1 MVALLAR
8 RDASPHLAI
17 RAGDDLTY
25 SRFANI
31 ICGMIKG
38 QDIVVLAAL
47 MDKKVQKLSYA
58 GLSDVVCLSVA
69 ETHAAVKRLQEA
81 TLLNGERSPV
91 RRNVSEFLVHG
102 VRYAFPMRAS
112 GRLAKGMPTAYA
124 APVAAD
130 EFATSGMVPVWT
142 GSRGDVQGQ
151 AFDPLYP
158 TAPEAAAGNE
168 TLYGRLALID
178 MLRGGRIRER
188 RFAEK
193 KIGEM
198 L

>member
-1 MVALLAR
+1 
-8 RDASPHLAI
+8 
-17 RAGDDLTY
+17 
-25 SRFANI
+25 
-31 ICGMIKG
+31 MIKG

-47 MDKKVQKLSYA
+47 MDKETRKFTYA
-58 GLSDVVCLSVA
+58 GLADAVCLSVA
-69 ETHAAVKRLQEA
+69 ETHAAVKRLQGA

-91 RRNVSEFLVHG
+91 RSNVCEFLVHG
-102 VRYAFPMRAS
+102 LRYAFPMRPS

-124 APVAAD
+124 APVASD
-130 EFATSGMVPVWT
+130 EFASSGIVPIWT
-142 GSRGDVQGQ
+142 GSRGDIQGQ

-158 TAPEAAAGNE
+158 TAPEAAAGDAA
-168 TLYGRLALID
+168 LYGRLALID

-193 KIGEM
+193 KIREI

>member
-1 MVALLAR
+1 M
-8 RDASPHLAI
+8 
-17 RAGDDLTY
+17 TY

-31 ICGMIKG
+31 IRAMIKG

-47 MDKKVQKLSYA
+47 MDKKAQGLSYA
-58 GLSDVVCLSVA
+58 GLADAVCLSVA

-102 VRYAFPMRAS
+102 IRYAFPMRAS

-142 GSRGDVQGQ
+142 GSRGDVKGQ

-158 TAPEAAAGNE
+158 TAPEAAAGDE
-168 TLYGRLALID
+168 ALYGRLALID

>member
-1 MVALLAR
+1 
-8 RDASPHLAI
+8 
-17 RAGDDLTY
+17 
-25 SRFANI
+25 
-31 ICGMIKG
+31 MIKG

-47 MDKKVQKLSYA
+47 MDKEAQKFTYA
-58 GLSDVVCLSVA
+58 RLADAVRLSVA
-69 ETHAAVKRLQEA
+69 ETYAAVKRLQEA
-81 TLLNGERSPV
+81 TLLNGERNPV

-102 VRYAFPMRAS
+102 LRYAFPMRAS

-142 GSRGDVQGQ
+142 GSRGDIQGQ

-158 TAPEAAAGNE
+158 TAPEAAAGDVA
-168 TLYGRLALID
+168 LYGRLALID

-193 KIGEM
+193 KIEEI

>member
-1 MVALLAR
+1 
-8 RDASPHLAI
+8 
-17 RAGDDLTY
+17 
-25 SRFANI
+25 
-31 ICGMIKG
+31 
-38 QDIVVLAAL
+38 
-47 MDKKVQKLSYA
+47 
-58 GLSDVVCLSVA
+58 
-69 ETHAAVKRLQEA
+69 
-81 TLLNGERSPV
+81 
-91 RRNVSEFLVHG
+91 
-102 VRYAFPMRAS
+102 
-112 GRLAKGMPTAYA
+112 MPTAYA

-158 TAPEAAAGNE
+158 TAPEAAAGDE
-168 TLYGRLALID
+168 ALYGRLALID

-193 KIGEM
+193 KIEEM